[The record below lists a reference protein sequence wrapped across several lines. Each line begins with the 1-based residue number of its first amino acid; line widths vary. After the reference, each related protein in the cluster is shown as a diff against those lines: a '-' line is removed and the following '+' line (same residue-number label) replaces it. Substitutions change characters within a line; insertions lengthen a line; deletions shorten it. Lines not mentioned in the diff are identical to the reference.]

1 MAAGAAHMMRT
12 ALLTAIGAFIVGR
25 NRQRVVR
32 TAHVALGRRSFSFR
46 HRHGGTL
53 LKARKTGTH
62 VRPKAGASPS
72 VGGQSKARSEQQSPL
87 GFKPEKPAEILEKS
101 GISGRFSSF

>member
-1 MAAGAAHMMRT
+1 MVRAT
-12 ALLTAIGAFIVGR
+12 LLTAIGAFIMGIGR
-25 NRQRVVR
+25 ERVVR

-62 VRPKAGASPS
+62 ARPKAGASPS
-72 VGGQSKARSEQQSPL
+72 VGGQSKARSEQQSPF
-87 GFKPEKPAEILEKS
+87 GFKLENSAEFLEKYYF
-101 GISGRFSSF
+101 SGRFSGF